1 VISPSQHGASAAVY
15 KPLRFGNQGAA
26 PPSYRAHMTSPS
38 HLLATRRD
46 SARARATVG
55 RAGFSLGLIAALLLS
70 ACASTAPV
78 SDPGQA
84 GVALPAAWA
93 QASNA
98 ANATPADLSHWWQ
111 RFNDAPLTQLI
122 DEAQRANTDVRAAQ
136 AALRQAR
143 ALRDQAAA
151 GWWPTLNASASAQRS
166 RSASQSATNLYQA
179 GFDAAWE
186 PDIFGSTRSAV
197 SAADADA
204 AASAASLADTQV
216 SIAAEVA
223 VDYMN
228 LRGYQ
233 ARLAIARNNLAA
245 QEETLQITQWR
256 AQAGLATSLDVEQA
270 RATTEQTRAN
280 LPALE
285 ASIAQ
290 TEHAL
295 AVLVGKPPAAL
306 IATLQAQASLPA
318 PPADIALDVPA
329 QTLRQRADVRAAER
343 KVQAALA
350 RLDQAQAARYP
361 SFNLSGSIGLS
372 ALTVGALTGGGTVAS
387 SLLAN
392 VSVPLFDGGA
402 RRAAVRAQDAALEQA
417 RVNYEA
423 VILAALKD
431 VEDALVALR
440 TGRERLAT
448 LRNASDAAT
457 NAALLARQRYS
468 SGLVDFLTVLD
479 TQRTQLSAQ
488 DSVASAE
495 AELGADYV
503 RLYKALGGGWQPQAH
518 DDANA
523 ASQAQQQTTASGT

>member
-1 VISPSQHGASAAVY
+1 
-15 KPLRFGNQGAA
+15 
-26 PPSYRAHMTSPS
+26 MTSPS
-38 HLLATRRD
+38 NLPLSRCVSACAQPAPATFRRA
-46 SARARATVG
+46 S
-55 RAGFSLGLIAALLLS
+55 FSLCLIATLLLG
-70 ACASTAPV
+70 ACASTAPIT
-78 SDPGQA
+78 DPSQA
-84 GVALPAAWA
+84 GVPLPTAWT
-93 QASNA
+93 QASTSGS
-98 ANATPADLSHWWQ
+98 ATPSDLGQWWQ
-111 RFNDAPLTQLI
+111 RFNDPQLTQLI
-122 DEAQRANTDVRAAQ
+122 DEAQRANTDVRVAQ
-136 AALRQAR
+136 ATLRQAR
-143 ALRDQAAA
+143 AVRDEAAA
-151 GWWPTLNASASAQRS
+151 GWWPTLDASASAKS
-166 RSASQSATNLYQA
+166 TRSASAASTNLYQA

-233 ARLAIARNNLAA
+233 MRLAIARNNLAA

-270 RATTEQTRAN
+270 RTTTEQTRAN

-306 IATLQAQASLPA
+306 IAALQASTALPT

-343 KVQAALA
+343 KVRAALA
-350 RLDQAQAARYP
+350 RVDEAQAARYP

-387 SLLAN
+387 SLLAS

-402 RRAAVRAQDAALEQA
+402 LRAAVRAQDAALEQA

-423 VILAALKD
+423 AILTALKD

-468 SGLVDFLTVLD
+468 SGLIDFLTVLD

-518 DDANA
+518 DEANA
-523 ASQAQQQTTASGT
+523 APQAPQQTTASGT